1 MSRQPN
7 ARQQRNAAAL
17 AAVGTRPG
25 YVVSPAIAS
34 QPVSRNLL
42 KRTPERKAVTGPVR
56 KTRAQPMSKAMRSG
70 EIGVRRTSLWAA
82 SPTLS
87 GDTAMIGN
95 DRKWSSTVSD
105 HG

>member
-1 MSRQPN
+1 MKAAQVDRRVT
-7 ARQQRNAAAL
+7 ARRATASGRAL
-17 AAVGTRPG
+17 APRVSKGAVSG
-25 YVVSPAIAS
+25 
-34 QPVSRNLL
+34 NLL
-42 KRTPERKAVTGPVR
+42 ARLPERKAVTGPVR